1 MGDLTAENVKA
12 MWDTFF
18 VQYGYNVKISLLGEK
33 YPEERSLYID
43 FNDIQDFSQ
52 ELLDDLTDNPE
63 ETLRLGEEVIIKKF
77 PEEERVSV
85 IHIRL
90 KNLPDDRL
98 REIRHIR
105 SKNIGEL
112 ITIEGL
118 VRQVTE
124 VRPKLVTGAFECKSC
139 GHINYK
145 EQETEVLEQ
154 PAFCEGCGKKRGE
167 TRFKLIEDFS
177 IFLDSQRIEIQEN
190 PEEIRGGEQP
200 QRIQAY
206 LEDDLAGLVVPG
218 DRIRVTGILKT
229 KPRGTKQY
237 PSVVFD
243 IYLYAVN
250 VESLKEEYR
259 SITLTDE
266 DIQKI
271 KELASDKN
279 IIEKLRTKIAS
290 TLFGLEIEKEA
301 ILLQLFGGIPLKRR
315 DGTRIRG
322 DIHILLVGDP
332 GTGKS
337 QLLKYV
343 SNVAPKSIFTSG
355 KGSTAAGLT
364 AAATKEEFGEGRWT
378 LEAGALVLA
387 DNGIAAIDEIDKMDD
402 KDRVAMHE
410 AMEQQTITISKAG
423 MNATLMARCSI
434 LAAANPKF
442 GRFDL
447 SKPLSEQI
455 NLLPTLLSRFDA
467 IFKMPDIPGEVDA
480 QVAEHILEIH
490 METEEPVRDEVDDEL
505 FKKYIAYAKKFANP
519 KLTSEAKD
527 ELKNYYLKMRSLY
540 NQTKSIPITARQL
553 EALIRLTQ
561 ASARARLSR
570 YAGIDD
576 ARRAIRIIQHF
587 IEDIATSPEGNIDID
602 RVMSPIPTSE
612 RDKFETIIDII
623 RELQE
628 AKGYAGEDEI
638 KRQASMK
645 NFTEFELEKILKQLE
660 RDNFI
665 YSPYTGRYRLI
676 E

>member
-1 MGDLTAENVKA
+1 MGDISSENIKT
-12 MWDTFF
+12 MWEMFF
-18 VQYGYNVKISLLGEK
+18 VQFGYNVKISLLGEK
-33 YPEERSLYID
+33 YPDERSLYID
-43 FNDIQDFSQ
+43 FNDIQEFSP
-52 ELLDDLTDNPE
+52 ELLESLTQNPE
-63 ETLRLGEEVIIKKF
+63 EILKFGEEVIIKKF
-77 PEEERVSV
+77 QEEQRISV

-90 KNLPDDRL
+90 KNIPDDRL
-98 REIRHIR
+98 REIRKIR

-124 VRPKLVTGAFECKSC
+124 VRPRLVTGAFQCTSC
-139 GHINYK
+139 GHVNYK
-145 EQETEVLEQ
+145 DQETEILET
-154 PAFCEGCGKKRGE
+154 PPYCDGCGKKRGE
-167 TRFKLIEDFS
+167 TRFKLLEDFS

-190 PEEIRGGEQP
+190 PEDIRGGEQP

-206 LEDDLAGLVVPG
+206 LEDDLAGVVVPG
-218 DRIRVTGILKT
+218 DRVRVTGILKT
-229 KPRGTKQY
+229 RPRGTRQY

-243 IYLYAVN
+243 IYMYTIN
-250 VESLKEEYR
+250 VESMKEEYR

-266 DIQKI
+266 DMEKI
-271 KELASDKN
+271 RQLSGDKN
-279 IIEKLRTKIAS
+279 IIERLRNKIAS

-301 ILLQLFGGIPLKRR
+301 ILLQLFGGTPLKRR

-467 IFKMPDIPGEVDA
+467 IFKMPDIPGDVDA

-490 METEEPVRDEVDDEL
+490 MEVEEPSHDDIDDEL
-505 FKKYIAYAKKFANP
+505 FKKYIAYAKKYVNP
-519 KLTSEAKD
+519 KLTGEAKD
-527 ELKNYYLKMRSLY
+527 ELKNYYLKMRNLY

-561 ASARARLSR
+561 ASARARLSK
-570 YAGIDD
+570 YAGMDD

-587 IEDIATSPEGNIDID
+587 IEDIATSAEGVIDID
-602 RVMSPIPTSE
+602 RVVSSIPTGE
-612 RDKFETIIDII
+612 RSKYELVMDII
-623 RELQE
+623 RDLQE
-628 AKGYAGEDEI
+628 IKGYAGEDEI
-638 KRQASMK
+638 MREAEQRG
-645 NFTEFELEKILKQLE
+645 FTALDVQKILKDLQ

-665 YSPYTGRYRLI
+665 YMPSNGRFRLI

>member
-1 MGDLTAENVKA
+1 MGVMSPENVKT
-12 MWDTFF
+12 MWEMFF

-33 YPEERSLYID
+33 YPDERSLIVD
-43 FNDIQDFSQ
+43 FNEIQEFSS
-52 ELLDDLTDNPE
+52 ELLESLTENPE
-63 ETLRLGEEVIIKKF
+63 ETLKYGEEIILKKF
-77 PEEERVSV
+77 PEEQRISV
-85 IHIRL
+85 LHLRI
-90 KNLPDDRL
+90 KNIPDDRL
-98 REIRHIR
+98 REIRKIR

-124 VRPKLVTGAFECKSC
+124 VRPRLVTGAFQCTSC
-139 GHINYK
+139 GHVNYK
-145 EQETEVLEQ
+145 DQETEILEL

-167 TRFKLIEDFS
+167 TRFKLLEDFS

-190 PEEIRGGEQP
+190 PEDIRGGEQP

-206 LEDDLAGLVVPG
+206 LEDDLAGAVVPG
-218 DRIRVTGILKT
+218 DRVRITGILKT
-229 KPRGTKQY
+229 RPRGTRQN

-243 IYLYAVN
+243 IYIYAVN
-250 VESLKEEYR
+250 VEAMKEEYK
-259 SITLTDE
+259 SIVLTDE
-266 DIQKI
+266 DIYKI

-279 IIEKLRTKIAS
+279 VIERLRNKIAS

-410 AMEQQTITISKAG
+410 AMEQQTVTISKAG
-423 MNATLMARCSI
+423 MNATLMTRCSI

-447 SKPLSEQI
+447 SKPLAEQI

-467 IFKMPDIPGEVDA
+467 IFKMPDVPGDVDA
-480 QVAEHILEIH
+480 KIAEHILEIH
-490 METEEPVRDEVDDEL
+490 METEEPVKDEIDDDL
-505 FKKYIAYAKKFANP
+505 FKKYIAYAKKHINP
-519 KLTSEAKD
+519 KLTDEAKN
-527 ELKNYYLKMRSLY
+527 ELKSYYLKMRSLY
-540 NQTKSIPITARQL
+540 TQTKTIPITARQL

-561 ASARARLSR
+561 ASARARLSN

-587 IEDIATSPEGNIDID
+587 IEDVATNAEGVIDID
-602 RVMSPIPTSE
+602 RVASTIPTGE
-612 RDKFETIIDII
+612 RTKYELVLDII

-628 AKGYAGEDEI
+628 VKGFAGEDEI
-638 KRQASMK
+638 IREAEQRG
-645 NFTEFELEKILKQLE
+645 FTSLDIQKILKDLQ

-665 YSPYTGRYRLI
+665 YMPSNGRFRLI